1 MPTRSAPV
9 AALKWQGRCGQVVDV
24 TRTDG
29 ELLAAAARG
38 DGAAFGCFYR
48 RHERRVLAYAV
59 GHCIGASDVA
69 DLVAE
74 TFLQALAS
82 AGRFR
87 TTDGDALP
95 WLLGISRHVLARQ
108 RRSFIRRQRLLD
120 RLSAVPAFAPDEAD
134 AVDAAIDAAR
144 LAPALTTALSG
155 LSAKDRELLL
165 LVARDGLDP
174 GQAGA
179 VLGMTPNAARVR
191 LSRVR
196 KRLQGVLTDLSV
208 PDPRPEVPHAHD

>member
-1 MPTRSAPV
+1 
-9 AALKWQGRCGQVVDV
+9 V

-29 ELLAAAARG
+29 ELLAAAAQG

-48 RHERRVLAYAV
+48 RHEQRVLAYAV
-59 GHCIGASDVA
+59 SHCIGASDVA

-74 TFLQALAS
+74 TFLQALVS

-87 TTDGDALP
+87 PTDGNALP

-108 RRSFIRRQRLLD
+108 RRSFIRRQRLVD
-120 RLSAVPAFAPDEAD
+120 QLSAVPVFTPDEAS

-155 LSAKDRELLL
+155 LPAKDRELLL

-174 GQAGA
+174 AQAA
-179 VLGMTPNAARVR
+179 AALGMTPNAARVR

-196 KRLQGVLTDLSV
+196 KRLQGILTDLPA
-208 PDPRPEVPHAHD
+208 PDPHPEVPHAHD